1 MIERKTVF
9 ILGAGAS
16 CPYGF
21 PDGRGL
27 REKICSSY
35 VKDCEAYLRGK
46 AYEGLIE
53 VRLREAEEFRSKFDG
68 SSIRSIDKFLALNPE
83 FYELGRRAIIFR
95 ILEAEQEST
104 FREQTKHKEQD
115 WYSWLYYQ
123 LIDEIVKKEEY
134 SRFHENDISFVT
146 FNYDRSLEH
155 ILYGN
160 LVNSFNG
167 IETAR
172 IIEELNE
179 IRIIHVF
186 GQVAPLKWQDRIR
199 GIEYG
204 TEFVNVSV
212 DDLSENLRIVYEE
225 NINPELEEARKL
237 ISEAKR
243 IFFLGFGYAE
253 ENLKILITPKGAD
266 GQRFYGTALGLTKRE
281 IEDIQLQLSKFTGKR
296 SVALNNI
303 EDLDCVA
310 LLKKYL

>member
-21 PDGRGL
+21 PSGIGL

-35 VKDCEAYLRGK
+35 VRDCEAYLRGK
-46 AYEGLIE
+46 AYEGLVE
-53 VRLREAEEFRSKFDG
+53 VQLREAEEFRGKFDG
-68 SSIRSIDKFLALNPE
+68 SSISIDKFLAINSE
-83 FYELGRRAIIFR
+83 FYEPGKRAIIFR
-95 ILEAEQEST
+95 ILEAEQESA

-115 WYSWLYYQ
+115 WYSWIYNQ
-123 LIDEIVKKEEY
+123 LIDEIVKKQDY
-134 SRFHENDISFVT
+134 SRFHENDVSFVT

-155 ILYGN
+155 ILYEN

-172 IIEELNE
+172 IIEELNR

-186 GQVAPLKWQDRIR
+186 GQVAPLKWKDRKH

-204 TEFVNVSV
+204 ESFVDVPV
-212 DDLSENLRIVYEE
+212 DDLSENLQIVYEE
-225 NINPELEEARKL
+225 NNNPEVEEARNL
-237 ISEAKR
+237 ISKAKR
-243 IFFLGFGYAE
+243 IFFLGFGYAK

-266 GQRFYGTALGLTKRE
+266 GQRFYGTALRLTKKQINDVR
-281 IEDIQLQLSKFTGKR
+281 LQLSEFSGKR
-296 SVALNNI
+296 SVAMNNI

-310 LLKKYL
+310 LLKEYL

>member
-21 PDGRGL
+21 PSGIGL

-35 VKDCEAYLRGK
+35 VRDCEAYLRGK
-46 AYEGLIE
+46 AYEGLVE

-68 SSIRSIDKFLALNPE
+68 SSISIDKFLALNSE
-83 FYELGRRAIIFR
+83 FYEPGKRAIIFR
-95 ILEAEQEST
+95 ILEAEQESA

-115 WYSWLYYQ
+115 WYSWLYNQ

-134 SRFHENDISFVT
+134 SRFHENDVSFVT

-155 ILYGN
+155 ILYEN

-167 IETAR
+167 IEAAR
-172 IIEELNE
+172 IIEELNR

-225 NINPELEEARKL
+225 NNNPEVEEARKL

-266 GQRFYGTALGLTKRE
+266 GQRFYGTALGLTKKQINDVR
-281 IEDIQLQLSKFTGKR
+281 LQLSEFSGKR
-296 SVALNNI
+296 SVAMNNI

-310 LLKKYL
+310 LLKEYL